1 MKPSVGSLAA
11 RLRRGAAALM
21 TPRIALLTL
30 IVGGA
35 ALRVFR
41 LAELGDFDFDEVASI
56 WYARS
61 DPGDIFSTIAG
72 APFEH
77 PPFYYVALHYWI
89 SWFGEAEPIARAFS
103 IPFGVLLIPATH
115 RLARCYVREWPAVFA
130 AGVVT
135 ASPLLVFYSRETRM
149 YAPAALF
156 GVLALVFFEQ
166 AMRGGRRRHWV
177 GLAATLVIGAY
188 VDFTIALAAVAM
200 TVVLLFRYRVS
211 PRRVTG
217 FLILELVAIALV
229 VPWLLVAS
237 GLRDSLP
244 ALGTGDL
251 TPGVLGA
258 VASSA
263 GLDLFVGIED
273 VRGGRSAL
281 VVAIFT
287 GALVVAGIAI
297 SAVRRRHGLLI
308 AYLGASVGFLAL
320 LLVFD
325 KQYQARYVLPAV
337 PAAAILAA
345 IALASVRGKRLAMLV
360 GAVATVAAIAGP
372 VFASRTYFTDY
383 VRADYRSITT
393 TIEALA
399 RPIRPGRDAGKFRD
413 AVVLSGPWQ
422 GWYWRHYFP
431 DFLDKVDVWF
441 LPDEV
446 PPAVTSAEVEAKLA
460 RASDNHRRL
469 WVVLAGLEQ
478 ADPDRRVQSW
488 LDTHLWRARS
498 EVYRNGVL
506 HLYLTNLI
514 DLVDRRGPVHIAGDF
529 YTEKIHF
536 GGYRED
542 QGPSEAG
549 DGIRFNIFLQST
561 RDISYDLRIRVSVV
575 GPDGQVYAN
584 EEWARDPWTRRT
596 SEWPPGE
603 TYLQRAAVWVPSEAM
618 PGDYHAYVAFIDPE
632 GAKIPMTGTMSKNVY
647 EHERD
652 AILGL
657 VRIVEP
663 SIPLPNE
670 AELRAALSPPIG

>member
-1 MKPSVGSLAA
+1 MGPSVRSPAA
-11 RLRRGAAALM
+11 RLRGGVAALM
-21 TPRIALLTL
+21 TPQIALLTL

-41 LAELGDFDFDEVASI
+41 LASLGDFDFDEVASV

-61 DPGDIFSTIAG
+61 DPGDIFSSIAR

-77 PPFYYVALHYWI
+77 PPFYYVALHYWT
-89 SWFGEAEPIARAFS
+89 SWFGELEPIARAFS
-103 IPFGVLLIPATH
+103 ISFGVLLIPATY
-115 RLARCYVREWPAVFA
+115 RLARCYVRDWPAVFA

-135 ASPLLVFYSRETRM
+135 VSPLLVFYSRETRM
-149 YAPAALF
+149 YVPAALF
-156 GVLALVFFEQ
+156 AVLALMFFER
-166 AMRGGRRRHWV
+166 AMRDGRRRHWA
-177 GLAATLVIGAY
+177 GLAVTLVVGAY
-188 VDFTIALAAVAM
+188 VDFTVGLAAVAM
-200 TVVLLFRYRVS
+200 TVVLPFRYRGS

-217 FLILELVAIALV
+217 FLILELAAVALV
-229 VPWLLVAS
+229 VPWLLVAR

-251 TPGVLGA
+251 APSVLGA

-263 GLDLFVGIED
+263 GLDLFAGIED

-281 VVAIFT
+281 IVAIFT

-297 SAVRRRHGLLI
+297 AAIRRRHGLLV
-308 AYLGASVGFLAL
+308 AYLGASAGFLAL
-320 LLVFD
+320 LLVLD
-325 KQYQARYVLPAV
+325 KPYQARYVLPAV

-345 IALASVRGKRLAMLV
+345 IALSSVRGKRLAVLV
-360 GAVATVAAIAGP
+360 GAIAAVVAIAGP
-372 VFASRTYFTDY
+372 VFASRTYFSDY
-383 VRADYRSITT
+383 VRGDYRSITT

-399 RPIRPGRDAGKFRD
+399 RPIRPGRDQGKFRD
-413 AVVLSGPWQ
+413 AVVLAGPWQ

-460 RASDNHRRL
+460 RASHNHRRL

-478 ADPDRRVQSW
+478 ADPDDRVQSW
-488 LDTHLWRARS
+488 LETHLWRARS

-506 HLYLTNLI
+506 QLYLTNVL
-514 DLVDRRGPVHIAGDF
+514 DLVDRKGPVHIGGDF
-529 YTEKIHF
+529 YTDKIQF

-542 QGPSEAG
+542 QGPREAG
-549 DGIRFNIFLQST
+549 DGIRFNIFLQLT
-561 RDISYDLRIRVSVV
+561 QDISYDLRTRVWLV
-575 GPDGQVYAN
+575 GPDGTIYAS
-584 EEWARDPWTRRT
+584 EEWAHDGATRRT
-596 SEWPPGE
+596 SEWTPGE
-603 TYLQRAAVWVPSEAM
+603 THLQRLAVWVPSEAM
-618 PGDYHAYVAFIDPE
+618 PGDYHAYVAFIDPDD
-632 GAKIPMTGTMSKNVY
+632 AKIPITGSMSKNTYDQVGN
-647 EHERD
+647 

-657 VRIVEP
+657 LRIVEP

-670 AELRAALSPPIG
+670 AELRAMLSPPIG